1 MLPRSSFADDV
12 IDSFPFFLFGRLD
25 RVLQQPPFQFLA
37 VEIDVFA
44 VRFEMGY
51 PPAVGE
57 LVHVGLRQP
66 REFARFGEVQDG
78 LLSPKQAFDAVEPL
92 LDGCV
97 FTHNHSVLAFISCT
111 FSRLGRA
118 RASTSLRLAYRKSS
132 VKALRNARDV
142 ITSAKKV

>member
-12 IDSFPFFLFGRLD
+12 IDGFPFFLFGRFGG
-25 RVLQQPPFQFLA
+25 VLQQPPFQLLA
-37 VEIDVFA
+37 VEIDVLA
-44 VRFEMGY
+44 VGFEMGDS
-51 PPAVGE
+51 PAVGE

-97 FTHNHSVLAFISCT
+97 FTHNRFVLAFS
-111 FSRLGRA
+111 
-118 RASTSLRLAYRKSS
+118 KSVAQRS
-132 VKALRNARDV
+132 
-142 ITSAKKV
+142 